1 VGESANG
8 QSQGPGSGGEQGAH
22 RDVAAANGQPH
33 TPGKASD
40 RGGSTPVGPGRLP
53 STHYKWVAL
62 SNTTLGILAATV
74 NGSIVIISL
83 PAIFRG
89 IHLDPLTPG
98 NVSYLLWMLMGYL
111 LVSAVLVVTL
121 GRLGDMYGRV
131 RMYNLGF
138 AIFGLAALALPF
150 DPYHGPS
157 GALWLIGWRVVQA
170 VGGSMLMANSPA
182 ILTDAFP
189 PEQRGT
195 AMGINQVAGISGSF
209 FGLILGGVLAAVDW
223 RLVFLVSVPIG
234 IGGTIWSYV
243 SLREAGVRTKARID
257 WLGNITFAVGLV
269 GLLAGITY
277 GIQPYGGHVMGWTSP
292 LVLTGLIGGVT
303 LLGLFCVVELKVSQP
318 MFDLHLLR
326 IRAFAAGNAATL
338 LASIARGGLQFMLI
352 LWLQG
357 IWLVLHGYNYADT
370 PLWSGIYLLPLTF
383 GFIASGP
390 VSGWLSDKHGARAF
404 ASGGLLLSAAAFGG
418 LLLVPTNFHYLI
430 FGLLIFL
437 AGAGMGL
444 FSAPNAAAIMN
455 SVPRHQRGVAS
466 GMLATFQN
474 SGFVLSIGVF
484 FSLMIAGLASTLP
497 TTLTHGLI
505 SQGVPAPIAHQI
517 GQLPPVGSLFAA
529 FLGYNPVHQLLGPT
543 GVLAHLPASHVA
555 TLTGR
560 QFFPELISQPFHH
573 GLVIVFSMAMAV
585 LVIAAGASALR
596 GRRFVHE
603 DQAPSA
609 EAGTAALERSARS

>member
-1 VGESANG
+1 LGDSANG
-8 QSQGPGSGGEQGAH
+8 SGNGRAGTGTTGTGSGGTGTGPP
-22 RDVAAANGQPH
+22 AA
-33 TPGKASD
+33 
-40 RGGSTPVGPGRLP
+40 PGRLP

-89 IHLDPLTPG
+89 IHLNPLTPG
-98 NVSYLLWMLMGYL
+98 NISYLLWMLMGYL

-150 DPYHGPS
+150 DPFTGPS
-157 GALWLIGWRVVQA
+157 GAMWLILWRVVQA

-189 PEQRGT
+189 PDQRGT

-209 FGLILGGVLAAVDW
+209 VGLILGGVLAAVDW

-234 IGGTIWSYV
+234 IGGTIWSYL
-243 SLREAGVRTKARID
+243 SLREVGVRTKAKID
-257 WLGNITFAVGLV
+257 WLGNITFAFGLV
-269 GLLAGITY
+269 GILAGITY
-277 GIQPYGGHVMGWTSP
+277 GIQPYGGHTMGWTSP
-292 LVLTGLIGGVT
+292 LVLTGLLGGAA
-303 LLGLFCVVELKVSQP
+303 LLIAFCFIELRVKQP

-326 IRAFAAGNAATL
+326 IRAFAFGSLATL

-357 IWLVLHGYNYADT
+357 IWLVLHGYNYVDT

-383 GFIASGP
+383 GFVVSGP

-404 ASGGLLLSAAAFGG
+404 ASGGLLLSALAFGG
-418 LLLVPTNFHYLI
+418 LLLVPTNFHYLA

-455 SVPRHQRGVAS
+455 SVPRHQRGAAS

-497 TTLTHGLI
+497 ATLTRGLTA
-505 SQGVPAPIAHQI
+505 QGVPAAIAHQI
-517 GQLPPVGSLFAA
+517 ANLPPVGSLFAA
-529 FLGYNPVHQLLGPT
+529 FLGYNPVKTLLGPT
-543 GVLAHLPASHVA
+543 GVLAHLPASNAA
-555 TLTGR
+555 TLTGKR
-560 QFFPELISQPFHH
+560 FFPELISQPFHH
-573 GLVIVFSMAMAV
+573 GLIIVFTTAMA
-585 LVIAAGASALR
+585 LLALAAGVSALR
-596 GRRFVHE
+596 GARFVHE
-603 DQAPSA
+603 EQVADGESGSTA
-609 EAGTAALERSARS
+609 EAALEGTGRS